1 MYEFLE
7 ILKYLLPSMVMFV
20 VVYYFIKMFL
30 DNQVKK
36 QELQISETMKKTVL
50 PIRLQAYER
59 IVMLLERVSPTGMV
73 LRIGSPV
80 MTAEQLR
87 GKIVASV
94 REEFDHNL
102 SQQLYISSHAWEL
115 VKNAKEEVIKLVHTA
130 SSGLAPD
137 AKGPD
142 LGKAIIEQ
150 GVAQGNQAINLALN
164 FIKKEVQE
172 FY

>member
-1 MYEFLE
+1 MNEFLE
-7 ILKYLLPSMVMFV
+7 ILKYLLPSMVMFA

-36 QELQISETMKKTVL
+36 QELQIREAMKKTVL

-59 IVMLLERVSPTGMV
+59 MVMFLERISPAGLV
-73 LRIGSPV
+73 IRVGSPHLS
-80 MTAEQLR
+80 ADQLK
-87 GKIVASV
+87 GKVISSI
-94 REEFDHNL
+94 REEFEHNL

-115 VKNAKEEVIKLVHTA
+115 IKNAKEEIIKLVHTA
-130 SSGLAPD
+130 SGSLQEGAQ
-137 AKGPD
+137 GPD

-150 GVAQGNQAINLALN
+150 GVAQNNQAISLALN
-164 FIKKEVQE
+164 FIKKEIQE

>member
-1 MYEFLE
+1 MNEFLE
-7 ILKYLLPSMVMFV
+7 ILKYLLPSMVMFA
-20 VVYYFIKMFL
+20 VVYYFIKVFL

-36 QELQISETMKKTVL
+36 QELQIKETMKQTVL

-59 IVMLLERVSPTGMV
+59 IVLLLERISPTGMV
-73 LRIGSPV
+73 MRTGNPV
-80 MTAEQLR
+80 MTAEQFR
-87 GKIVASV
+87 MKIIAAI

-102 SQQLYISSHAWEL
+102 SQQLYVSSHAWEL

-130 SSGLAPD
+130 SGGLAPD
-137 AKGPD
+137 VKGSE

-150 GVAQGNQAINLALN
+150 GGVQANQAINLALN